1 MAVIF
6 SGRRTYAPRIRIAA
20 CVAAA
25 DVEDTQQMATEEPSA
40 PAEGRQPRGENGNG
54 GARRRDGPQGGQ
66 GRPRKLPTKYK
77 IEDLVIGQE
86 VEGVVVRFLP
96 TFEIPGAI
104 SRL

>member
-6 SGRRTYAPRIRIAA
+6 SGRRTYVPRIRIGA

-25 DVEDTQQMATEEPSA
+25 EVEEAPQMATEQPST

-77 IEDLVIGQE
+77 IEELVIGQE
-86 VEGVVVRFLP
+86 VEGIVVRPLP
-96 TFEIPGAI
+96 TIAEN
-104 SRL
+104 S

>member
-6 SGRRTYAPRIRIAA
+6 SGRRTYVPRNRIAA

-25 DVEDTQQMATEEPSA
+25 EVGEAHQMATEEPSS
-40 PAEGRQPRGENGNG
+40 PAEGRQPRGENENG

-77 IEDLVIGQE
+77 IEDLVVGQE
-86 VEGVVVRFLP
+86 VEGVVVRSLP
-96 TFEIPGAI
+96 TIEI
-104 SRL
+104 S